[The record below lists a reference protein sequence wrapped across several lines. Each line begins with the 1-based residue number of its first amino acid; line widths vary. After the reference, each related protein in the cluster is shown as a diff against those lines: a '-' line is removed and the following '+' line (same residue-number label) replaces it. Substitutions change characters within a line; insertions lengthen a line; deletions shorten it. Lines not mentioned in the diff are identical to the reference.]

1 MSLDILMRK
10 TLNGGLLPTDDAG
23 KEALAKVGKKG
34 DVLVSIKQPRNV
46 AHHRKLF
53 ALLSLVHQNQSR
65 YPTVEHLLT
74 AIKIY
79 LGYYKPV
86 RLADGREGCMPD
98 SIAFH
103 SMNQAEFA
111 EFYDRVIG
119 LVVEKILPGVKRDD
133 LERELRDLTG
143 VAA

>member
-1 MSLDILMRK
+1 MSLDLLMRK
-10 TLNGGLLPTDDAG
+10 GLAGGLYPTDDAG
-23 KEALAKVGKKG
+23 REALAKIPRA
-34 DVLVSIKQPRNV
+34 DVLVSVKLPRNV
-46 AHHRKLF
+46 KHHRKLF

-65 YPTVEHLLT
+65 YPTVEHLLS

-103 SMNQAEFA
+103 AMGQDDFNA
-111 EFYDRVIG
+111 FYDKVIE
-119 LVVEKILPGVKRDD
+119 LVVTKILPGVKRAD
-133 LERELRDLTG
+133 LERELLDL
-143 VAA
+143 VA